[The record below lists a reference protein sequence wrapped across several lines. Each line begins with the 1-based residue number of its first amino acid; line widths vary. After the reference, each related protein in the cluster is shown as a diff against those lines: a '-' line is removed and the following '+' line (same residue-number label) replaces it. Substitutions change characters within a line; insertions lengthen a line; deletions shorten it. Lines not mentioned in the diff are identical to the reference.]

1 MRQCNNPESAIHD
14 WSESRHLES
23 IFKEKQIFLVCHFRV
38 IALMC
43 TILTSAYYVRIVLMI
58 ATQTIIIIKHKM
70 CATDVN
76 VHLTS
81 TYICSVLGLLSHSQV
96 VTLSPAL
103 RPCMSHRVR
112 VSMMCLPPN
121 PPPPSLCPPLTT
133 WPPASPLRVPD
144 MTKQTGRRGP
154 SIAGTQTHR
163 RSRELSKFYRIL
175 WIVAKVFFLFG
186 KLKSASKTL

>member
-1 MRQCNNPESAIHD
+1 M
-14 WSESRHLES
+14 S
-23 IFKEKQIFLVCHFRV
+23 IFKEKQTFLVCHFRV

-43 TILTSAYYVRIVLMI
+43 TILTSAYFVRIVLMI
-58 ATQTIIIIKHKM
+58 AKEHKLLLLLSTK
-70 CATDVN
+70 CVR
-76 VHLTS
+76 LTS
-81 TYICSVLGLLSHSQV
+81 TYICSVLGPLSHSQV

-133 WPPASPLRVPD
+133 WPPASPPRVPD
-144 MTKQTGRRGP
+144 MTTQTGRRGP